1 MSSSD
6 TGSGQTAPTDA
17 AARKTA
23 TPKEMVAIGTLCAAV
38 GLYFMLVGAG
48 LLPIPGGPKNLH
60 APLWIVFFCG
70 MPFFLGGFAV
80 LLQGFGKAN
89 EQGEL
94 PATAPHWMRVG
105 QYLIGVAIFASFA
118 IVGSWIALAGE
129 AGQFS
134 GFGGVTIAR
143 VAFGIGAIIVWL
155 CTIGFAV
162 SGARKLRAARQ
173 GQAS

>member
-6 TGSGQTAPTDA
+6 TGGGKTATTPSA
-17 AARKTA
+17 AARKPS
-23 TPKEMVAIGTLCAAV
+23 TPKELLAIGMLCAAV

-70 MPFFLGGFAV
+70 IPFFLGGLAV
-80 LLQGFGKAN
+80 VLQGLGKAN

-94 PATAPHWMRVG
+94 PAAAPRWMRVG

-118 IVGSWIALAGE
+118 VVGSWISLAGE

-134 GFGGVTIAR
+134 GSFGGVGVAR
-143 VAFGIGAIIVWL
+143 VMFGIGAIFAWL
-155 CTIGFAV
+155 GTIGFAV

-173 GQAS
+173 S